1 MSPKPGPTFEIADAA
16 AEIQVIKS
24 RPLKDNNKADAI
36 LIAQYFENTRE
47 NNDN

>member
-24 RPLKDNNKADAI
+24 RPLKDNNKADTI
-36 LIAQYFENTRE
+36 KVIMYKRNCHRLKS
-47 NNDN
+47 